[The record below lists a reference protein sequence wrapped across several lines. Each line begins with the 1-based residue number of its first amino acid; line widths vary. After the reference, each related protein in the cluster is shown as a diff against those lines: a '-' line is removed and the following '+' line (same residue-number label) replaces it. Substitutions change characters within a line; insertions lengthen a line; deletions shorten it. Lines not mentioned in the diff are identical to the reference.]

1 MSLTTGISLSPRNK
15 SPYNPL
21 PDERD
26 PPTSIN
32 LPTVSASGT
41 ISYSRSSSSN
51 SSPVT
56 GKGFVDASLQGDLS
70 HRAEQQD
77 EREEETHLDQN
88 NNKYL
93 SPHPRQRYSAAA
105 KGKGRQRD
113 TRWDL
118 DTMEMAQTPVIQEH
132 EEVYNE
138 PRWNAGMRDV
148 EMGAGGYG
156 AGLSEAAGDGW
167 GGRSEEEAEEKRI
180 QDVSPRTHFREEQ
193 NTNTLLLSLQNLASL
208 AAKEAARRRAARTSK
223 AFVTFPSGIP
233 FNAVNPPSSTSSS
246 PTMPGTNF
254 SSASAGT
261 GIMKRAS
268 GWFGSLAGG
277 VGFGRVPGITEEET
291 AGGRRLHK
299 RDSDVS

>member
-1 MSLTTGISLSPRNK
+1 MSLTSGISLSPRNK

-93 SPHPRQRYSAAA
+93 SPHPRERYSAAA

-180 QDVSPRTHFREEQ
+180 QDVSPRIHFREEQ
-193 NTNTLLLSLQNLASL
+193 NTNTLYYPCRTWHLSQQKKQPGVERLEPPKHSLRSPPESLSTPSILHLPLLPPLLCQGL
-208 AAKEAARRRAARTSK
+208 
-223 AFVTFPSGIP
+223 TFHPLLLEL
-233 FNAVNPPSSTSSS
+233 
-246 PTMPGTNF
+246 
-254 SSASAGT
+254 
-261 GIMKRAS
+261 
-268 GWFGSLAGG
+268 GS
-277 VGFGRVPGITEEET
+277 
-291 AGGRRLHK
+291 
-299 RDSDVS
+299 